1 MLKFNE
7 PIAINRRLT
16 GIASKY
22 EICIVCLYVDTDAIR
37 IKYEITPSINSPE
50 REGIPII
57 TWWGYARDNHGGDYQ
72 SSGGASGP
80 SADGERTNG
89 VLSFVP
95 LPGEDIKSLNITMI
109 LMLNGRETEIKCEFS
124 VFF

>member
-1 MLKFNE
+1 MLKLNE

-22 EICIVCLYVDTDAIR
+22 EIQIICLYVDTDAIR

-50 REGIPII
+50 RRGIPII
-57 TWWGYARDNHGGDYQ
+57 TWEGYARDNHGGDYQ
-72 SSGGASGP
+72 GSGGASGP
-80 SADGERTNG
+80 SADGKRTNG

-95 LPGEDIKSLNITMI
+95 LPGEDVKRLDITMI
-109 LMLNGRETEIKCEFS
+109 LALYGIDTETKCEFS

>member
-1 MLKFNE
+1 MLKPNE

-22 EICIVCLYVDTDAIR
+22 EIYIACLYVDTDAIR

-50 REGIPII
+50 RRGFPII
-57 TWWGYARDNHGGDYQ
+57 SWDGYARDDHGGDYQ
-72 SSGGASGP
+72 SAGGASGP
-80 SADGERTNG
+80 SDGDRTDG
-89 VLSFVP
+89 VLSFLP
-95 LPGEDIKSLNITMI
+95 LPGEEVKRLDITMI
-109 LMLNGRETEIKCEFS
+109 LILNGIDIGTKCEFS